1 MNFTYEILQEYP
13 EDQSASI
20 RYLPDSSIC
29 FPDEF
34 IVTFPSELFDIESQ
48 VERAE
53 AINKYILGQVP
64 KSHWE
69 NQIKIH
75 ELAQEEKKFDLTG
88 LDSVDAASNTEDAS
102 TFNLDDTVKTKRL
115 WSNSIIAARKELKA
129 NKANM
134 TSAELGKLLRDVFE
148 KENLRI
154 ENIGAK

>member
-1 MNFTYEILQEYP
+1 MKFTYEILQQYP
-13 EDQSASI
+13 DDQAASI
-20 RYLPDSSIC
+20 RYLPDSEIC

-48 VERAE
+48 TERAE

-64 KSHWE
+64 KAHWE
-69 NQIKIH
+69 NQIRMY

-88 LDSVDAASNTEDAS
+88 LDSVDTASNTEDAS
-102 TFNLDDTVKTKRL
+102 TFNLDDSVKTKRM
-115 WSNSIIAARKELKA
+115 WSNGVLAARNELKA

-148 KENLRI
+148 KENLRL